1 MLGAA
6 LPREKLPTITQKNTC
21 KKSTNVRSSEVFF
34 CVMVGS
40 FSLGNAA
47 PNIGTLFGAKGAAAN
62 TCKKSTNVR
71 SSVTKGETSNHNTE
85 KYL

>member
-21 KKSTNVRSSEVFF
+21 KKSTNVRSS
-34 CVMVGS
+34 
-40 FSLGNAA
+40 
-47 PNIGTLFGAKGAAAN
+47 
-62 TCKKSTNVR
+62 
-71 SSVTKGETSNHNTE
+71 VTKGETSNHNTE